1 VRDLHTQLVECI
13 EQLYTR
19 EQELEDTHAVVA
31 TLESNLVSIK
41 QQMTSLYYEYA
52 SSVDKWEA
60 TQTQYKQEASA
71 LNNERDDLRLKLR
84 RLSDMS
90 ELLQREDK
98 DSIGLQLTDLTRKVR
113 FLFVFFLLCNR
124 GENITC
130 LHRSQYSLHSQIF
143 DSRSIVTDICTH
155 SSNFL
160 TTHHRR

>member
-1 VRDLHTQLVECI
+1 MRDLHTQLVECI

-113 FLFVFFLLCNR
+113 FQFCLSCYLFNR

-130 LHRSQYSLHSQIF
+130 LHNNIVFIHRSLI
-143 DSRSIVTDICTH
+143 RVV
-155 SSNFL
+155 
-160 TTHHRR
+160 